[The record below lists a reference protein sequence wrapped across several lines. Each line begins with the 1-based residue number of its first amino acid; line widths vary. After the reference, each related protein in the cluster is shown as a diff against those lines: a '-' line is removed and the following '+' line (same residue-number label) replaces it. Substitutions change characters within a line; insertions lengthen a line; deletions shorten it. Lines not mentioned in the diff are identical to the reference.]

1 MTVKQELVQVLE
13 IWKALQGFENNTLL
27 WRESNKQI
35 CFALRFLKIVFDNLI
50 KNVRSEILK

>member
-13 IWKALQGFENNTLL
+13 IWKALQGFENNTFL
-27 WRESNKQI
+27 WRESNKQTL
-35 CFALRFLKIVFDNLI
+35 FALRFLKIVFDNLI